1 MSGLPRGNKL
11 ACLSFSNFN
20 DATVLVMQLEGVLM
34 LKIENKTQGVFL
46 GMFAALLFLSVVL
59 VPRAA
64 EAEESI
70 QQLYQAG
77 RYPEVI
83 AAVSGGKQNTGLES
97 LYLGLSHL
105 RTGNTMKAI
114 EAWQGYVRLEKGS
127 EGGRKIS
134 QYLTLLLQQEAQRLA
149 KERIQQEQALSGKLD
164 PKAIAVYPFSNKGTV
179 AFAPLSRGL
188 AAMIVTDLAQVK
200 GLTVVERIHIQ
211 AILDELKL
219 AKSGLVDPKSAPRIG
234 KLVGAA
240 KFTTGSFLDVDQ
252 KEIRLDAIVMQTES
266 GKQVSARNSAGSL
279 EEFYKIEKAL
289 VFKLLCDLGYCP
301 ESLDSDTRK
310 AVETIHTKNLN
321 AFQHYSQGLVAFD
334 AEDYRAAR
342 RGFVLALEEDPMFEL
357 ARKALLDTPIVSL
370 KTNEIISGAESLGQ
384 GVKFDFPVAA
394 LVAAAPPIQRTPAP
408 VKPEISQQP
417 AGVTSA
423 AAATVQVQVQVNFPI
438 DIPID
443 N

>member
-1 MSGLPRGNKL
+1 
-11 ACLSFSNFN
+11 
-20 DATVLVMQLEGVLM
+20 M
-34 LKIENKTQGVFL
+34 LKIKNKTTGVL
-46 GMFAALLFLSVVL
+46 LRAFAALLVFLAAFG
-59 VPRAA
+59 PRAA
-64 EAEESI
+64 LAGETV

-83 AAVSGGKQNTGLES
+83 AALNGEQEKTGIES

-114 EAWQGYVRLEKGS
+114 EAWQGYVRLEQGS

-134 QYLTLLLQQEAQRLA
+134 QYLTILLQQEAQRVA
-149 KERIQQEQALSGKLD
+149 KERIQQEQSLSGKLD
-164 PKAIAVYPFSNKGTV
+164 PKAIAVYPFSNKGTA

-200 GLTVVERIHIQ
+200 GLTVVERIQIQ

-266 GKQVSARNSAGSL
+266 GKQVSASNSAGAL
-279 EEFYKIEKAL
+279 DEFYKIEKAL

-310 AVETIHTKNLN
+310 AVEMIHTKNLN
-321 AFQHYSQGLVAFD
+321 AFQHYSQGLVDFD

-342 RGFVLALEEDPMFEL
+342 RGFVLALTEDPAFEL
-357 ARKALLDTPIVSL
+357 ARKALLDTPIVRL
-370 KTNEIISGAESLGQ
+370 KTSQIISGAEALGQ
-384 GVKFDFPVAA
+384 GVKFDFPVEA
-394 LVAAAPPIQRTPAP
+394 LVAAALPVQRTPAP

-417 AGVTSA
+417 PGVTGA
-423 AAATVQVQVQVNFPI
+423 AAATVQVQVQVNFR
-438 DIPID
+438 D
-443 N
+443 